1 MELKQWQNIFHVIVN
16 VNSQVQHV
24 IQIKTGIT
32 KRVNVKVKITI
43 SEKNIIVEM
52 LADVFV
58 RIASI

>member
-1 MELKQWQNIFHVIVN
+1 MIVN

-24 IQIKTGIT
+24 IQIRTGII

-58 RIASI
+58 RIANI